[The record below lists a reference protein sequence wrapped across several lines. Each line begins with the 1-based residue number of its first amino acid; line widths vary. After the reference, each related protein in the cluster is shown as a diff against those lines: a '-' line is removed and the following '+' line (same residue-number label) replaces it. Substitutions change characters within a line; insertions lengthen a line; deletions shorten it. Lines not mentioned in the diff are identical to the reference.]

1 MYKKI
6 IYISVGFL
14 VGIAFVPHSFNNSQS
29 TINPKVLGIETNA
42 KSEQYYKSPE
52 ISINLS
58 PPQVTA
64 KSALIFDLGSDTILY
79 SKDFDTQL
87 PIASLTKLMTALVVL
102 DKQNVTNRV
111 EVNQADTKVVG
122 SAMGLTGGEVILVQ
136 DLLRGMLISSSNDA
150 ALALARSTSEDI
162 QIFVDLMNQ
171 QARDLKMTETN
182 FTNPVGWDIN
192 DNYST
197 CLDLKK
203 LVIEILKQDQL
214 KNIFKTKET
223 EVQSQDKLYIHKL
236 VTTNKLML
244 ANPNIVGIKTGYTT
258 KALGN
263 LIIDSQVLGTN
274 VIAIILNSQDREG
287 DAQKLLDWVYSVYR
301 W

>member
-29 TINPKVLGIETNA
+29 TITPKVLGIETNA
-42 KSEQYYKSPE
+42 NARQYYKSPE

-58 PPQVTA
+58 PPVVTA
-64 KSALIFDLGSDTILY
+64 KSALVFDLGSDTILY
-79 SKDFDTQL
+79 SKDFDAQL
-87 PIASLTKLMTALVVL
+87 PIASLTKLMTALVVM
-102 DKQNVTNRV
+102 DKQNINNRV
-111 EVNQADTKVVG
+111 VVDQADTKVVG
-122 SAMGLTGGEVILVQ
+122 SAMGLTGGEVITIQ

-150 ALALARSTSEDI
+150 ALALARSTSEDA
-162 QIFVDLMNQ
+162 QKFVDLMNQ
-171 QARDLKMTETN
+171 KARDLKMTETN

-203 LVIEILKQDQL
+203 LVIEILKKDEL
-214 KNIFKTKET
+214 KNIFKTKEI
-223 EVQSQDKLYIHKL
+223 EVQSQDKQYIHKL

-274 VIAIILNSQDREG
+274 VIVIILNSQDRES